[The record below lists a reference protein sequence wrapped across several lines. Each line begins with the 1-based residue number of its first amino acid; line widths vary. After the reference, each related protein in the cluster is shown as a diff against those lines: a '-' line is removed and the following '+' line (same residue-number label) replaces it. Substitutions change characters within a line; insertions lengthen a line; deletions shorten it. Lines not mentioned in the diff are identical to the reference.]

1 MLLKEGISMYTDFE
15 VYFASLTT
23 GMIIC
28 YSLIAFIVW
37 LLTIIAH
44 WKIFT
49 KAGKPG
55 WASIVPLYNLYILFQ
70 IAGYNGWL
78 FLLLLI
84 PFVNVVMMVLVCI
97 RLAKDFGKGYGFALG
112 LLFLNTVFTLI
123 LGLGSSKY
131 SEVEK

>member
-1 MLLKEGISMYTDFE
+1 MYTDFE

-44 WKIFT
+44 CKIFT

>member
-1 MLLKEGISMYTDFE
+1 MLLKEDISMYTDFE
-15 VYFASLTT
+15 VHFASLTT

>member
-1 MLLKEGISMYTDFE
+1 MYTDFE